1 MAIQKTNSTIL
12 ATIATPFIVTILLLI
27 FSLLG
32 LNTSNPQPYGNPIYD
47 FSGVLI
53 KVTAGHLLT
62 FILTI
67 LYLYKYK
74 KANFLPI
81 AIAAIITQVFWR
93 LVSNLAYLDCE
104 SGNLCSQK
112 VTDTQ
117 NMTITYIV
125 SSLLIFGVTVFYLS
139 FVHNKK

>member
-1 MAIQKTNSTIL
+1 MAKQNTNSTVL
-12 ATIATPFIVTILLLI
+12 ATIATPFIVTILLLL

-47 FSGVLI
+47 YNGVLL
-53 KVTAGHLLT
+53 KVALGHFLT
-62 FILTI
+62 FSIVI

-74 KANFLPI
+74 KAAFLPI
-81 AIAAIITQVFWR
+81 AIAAIVTQLFWR
-93 LVSNLAYLDCE
+93 LASNLAYLDCE

-117 NMTITYIV
+117 NMTITYIIG
-125 SSLLIFGVTVFYLS
+125 SLLIVVVVAFY
-139 FVHNKK
+139 FIFARNKS